1 KLAVKQG
8 AGLGVLSEL
17 ALDKEISRKE
27 LALVTIEGLVLER
40 QFYRITHKSR
50 QATSL
55 GLAFVQFCSNF
66 FHLSREG

>member
-1 KLAVKQG
+1 MT
-8 AGLGVLSEL
+8 EL
-17 ALDKEISRKE
+17 TLDKDISRKE

-55 GLAFVQFCSNF
+55 GQAFVQFCGNF
-66 FHLSREG
+66 FNIS